1 MTLTPVIARA
11 LFTSIQHLGNGDVI
25 LHGTA
30 TPNASVKI
38 DGSEDLVNWQLLGA
52 IDADGQGQ
60 FTFTDNPGV
69 LTKRFYRA
77 FTQ

>member
-1 MTLTPVIARA
+1 MTLTPVIARP
-11 LFTSIQHLGNGDVI
+11 LFTSIQHLGNGDLI

-38 DGSEDLVNWQLLGA
+38 DGSEDLVNWLLLGA
-52 IDADGQGQ
+52 IDADAAGE
-60 FTFTDNPGV
+60 FAFTDHPGV